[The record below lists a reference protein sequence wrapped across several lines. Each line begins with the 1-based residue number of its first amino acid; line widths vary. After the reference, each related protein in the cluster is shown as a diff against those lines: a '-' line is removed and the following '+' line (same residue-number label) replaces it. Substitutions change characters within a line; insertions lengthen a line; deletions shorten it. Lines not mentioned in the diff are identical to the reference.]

1 MSISLIIPMGADKVE
16 YENYMPYIFNFSPD
30 GTSLCIKSIQG
41 LDIKRF
47 DNIYFTILEKYDK
60 IYYLSVLLKLQFKK
74 LGLMNAKVVVLD
86 EPTTS
91 QAETVYQTVNRENI
105 KGAIFVKD
113 ADGYFCGDFT
123 IRNSIAIYPL
133 DKLEMV
139 NPRDKSYVGL
149 DDKFYITNIIEK
161 KIISRFFNAG
171 GYIFEDAAIFCE
183 DYKRL
188 CLHEQLFMSHIVY
201 AMLLDKVSFRPF
213 EVKEFQDWGSK
224 KIYNYYLLDKL

>member
-161 KIISRFFNAG
+161 KLSAASLMLVV
-171 GYIFEDAAIFCE
+171 IFL
-183 DYKRL
+183 KM
-188 CLHEQLFMSHIVY
+188 QLFFVSIIKGSVYMNSFLCHI
-201 AMLLDKVSFRPF
+201 SFM
-213 EVKEFQDWGSK
+213 QC
-224 KIYNYYLLDKL
+224 YLIKYLSDRLR